1 MFDFLE
7 KWKKWAFWAV
17 LGLGAALVFTTLVG
31 GALFNL
37 ETSTVMGWFVTALLV
52 LFVGMLVTA
61 LVAFLSWY
69 LFTKPMVFIPLV
81 AGVALLVYVII
92 LIIKPDATPF
102 VDLGE
107 MLKPVFESLNL

>member
-7 KWKKWAFWAV
+7 KWKKWSFWAV

-52 LFVGMLVTA
+52 LFVVMLLTA
-61 LVAFLSWY
+61 ISAFLSWY
-69 LFTKPMVFIPLV
+69 LFTKPMIFIPLI
-81 AGVALLVYVII
+81 AGVVLVVCMII
-92 LIIKPDATPF
+92 LIVKPDATPF
-102 VDLGE
+102 TDLGE